1 VSCRGGPAG
10 RQPAS
15 QPALAAARTTLYY
28 AALDDPV
35 GVVRAMGRAVSTR
48 RCGRPR
54 ASQAATGPAPP
65 RSMDG
70 WISDVNL
77 DPTNALTG
85 FADTA
90 NKQHNIQSRDPE
102 SLKAMGSQRRDGRA
116 HLV

>member
-1 VSCRGGPAG
+1 
-10 RQPAS
+10 
-15 QPALAAARTTLYY
+15 
-28 AALDDPV
+28 
-35 GVVRAMGRAVSTR
+35 
-48 RCGRPR
+48 
-54 ASQAATGPAPP
+54 
-65 RSMDG
+65 MDG